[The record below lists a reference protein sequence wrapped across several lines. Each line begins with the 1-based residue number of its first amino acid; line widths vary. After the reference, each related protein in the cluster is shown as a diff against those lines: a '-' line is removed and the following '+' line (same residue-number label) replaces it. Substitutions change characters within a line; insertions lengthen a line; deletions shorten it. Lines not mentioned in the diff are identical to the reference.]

1 MRIMQYDTGAVR
13 LDNIKFFFFLVM
25 TLSLPFS
32 ESIKTICLLTSS
44 VFLLIQVLRREA
56 NIRFSMLHYGFIF
69 LFLASVISSIFATE
83 PSKSWSGSKDILFY
97 SITFFI
103 ACSIDNEKKIQILLW
118 GLYISTVLAA
128 LSGIFNSMTA
138 HKPLEIHSLGNQ
150 NYTAMFFMIIL
161 TSMISTILFSDKKAS
176 SRRFILI
183 IFSIITLLASAMTLM
198 RASFLG
204 LFAFILSLLNLK
216 KPSRAILIF
225 IIGFVFLTILVLYS
239 DRAMW
244 QKLFTFQSMIS
255 RLDIWRGAT
264 SIFLENPLTGVG
276 LNHFNFRFPPN
287 HPVEP
292 NNTVYDAHSL
302 YFQIASQM
310 GLFGIISLII
320 IFFGFIKGW
329 SRLQGSTG
337 FSKALKYSSLGAFL
351 VIAITGLFDTTLH
364 HEHAMAFSLISGL
377 TFGYYQRK
385 NETL

>member
-1 MRIMQYDTGAVR
+1 MQYDTGAVR

-176 SRRFILI
+176 LRRYILI

>member
-1 MRIMQYDTGAVR
+1 MQYDTVR

-25 TLSLPFS
+25 ILALPFS

-44 VFLLIQVLRREA
+44 VVLLIQVLRREA

-69 LFLASVISSIFATE
+69 LFLASVISSIFAAE
-83 PSKSWSGSKDILFY
+83 PSKSWSGSKDVLFY

-103 ACSIDNEKKIQILLW
+103 ASSINYEKKIQILLW
-118 GLYISTVLAA
+118 SLYVSTVLAA
-128 LSGIFNSMTA
+128 LSGAFNSMTA

-161 TSMISTILFSDKKAS
+161 TSMISTILFSDREAPS
-176 SRRFILI
+176 SKFILI
-183 IFSIITLLASAMTLM
+183 IFSIIILLASAMTLM

-204 LFAFILSLLNLK
+204 LFVFFLTLLNLK
-216 KPSRAILIF
+216 KPSRAILFF
-225 IIGFVFLTILVLYS
+225 IVGFVFLTILVLYS

-244 QKLFTFQSMIS
+244 QKLFSFQSMIS

-264 SIFLENPLTGVG
+264 SIFLKNPLTGIG
-276 LNHFNFRFPPN
+276 LNHFNFKFPPD

-310 GLFGIISLII
+310 GMFGMLSLII
-320 IFFGFIKGW
+320 IFVGFIKGW

-337 FSKALKYSSLGAFL
+337 YSKALKFSSLGAFL
-351 VIAITGLFDTTLH
+351 VIAITGLFDTTFH

-377 TFGYYQRK
+377 AFGYHCRK